1 MKHQDRPLVS
11 TRVTEPYLVFINLL
25 GIHNVNKQ
33 SAMTNFVE
41 DSEPRDANDDFTKMG
56 VLTKLSISIVIIGY
70 NLMTRYSIIVSGITI
85 AHCIL
90 VLQIKPAEIKRGT
103 YPMTFKK
110 LFYCRNASTVC
121 INSNFPLRKPEMA
134 VSTLFESV
142 CNESSVFF
150 SIILNGKEV
159 SISLEAITL
168 SLLRTPLK
176 PWENRERMSESLSF
190 VPLVVLLAT

>member
-1 MKHQDRPLVS
+1 
-11 TRVTEPYLVFINLL
+11 
-25 GIHNVNKQ
+25 
-33 SAMTNFVE
+33 
-41 DSEPRDANDDFTKMG
+41 
-56 VLTKLSISIVIIGY
+56 
-70 NLMTRYSIIVSGITI
+70 
-85 AHCIL
+85 
-90 VLQIKPAEIKRGT
+90 
-103 YPMTFKK
+103 MTFKK

-121 INSNFPLRKPEMA
+121 INCNFPLRKSEMA

-150 SIILNGKEV
+150 SIILYGKEV

-168 SLLRTPLK
+168 SMLRTPLK